1 MSSLGKRLIR
11 SAKQARA
18 IARGEADAR
27 SFKIHVPP
35 TVNVRAVRQ
44 QMKLTQEE
52 FALRYRLT
60 LARVRDWEQGR
71 SAPDV
76 TARAYLT
83 IIAREPQAVAR
94 ALAKA

>member
-1 MSSLGKRLIR
+1 
-11 SAKQARA
+11 
-18 IARGEADAR
+18 
-27 SFKIHVPP
+27 
-35 TVNVRAVRQ
+35 
-44 QMKLTQEE
+44 MKLTQEE